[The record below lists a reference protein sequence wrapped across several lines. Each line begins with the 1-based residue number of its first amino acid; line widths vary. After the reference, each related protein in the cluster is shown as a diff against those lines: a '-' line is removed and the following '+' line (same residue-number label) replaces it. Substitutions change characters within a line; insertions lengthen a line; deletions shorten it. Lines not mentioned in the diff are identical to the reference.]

1 MIPTPDMML
10 YRKGVRKLLED
21 KDKYPAMN
29 EVFEIAKRS
38 NTVVIMAYAVTLVM
52 NEFFEKNAP
61 IAECARHLEA
71 TAKLARQESKE
82 VIAKVVLEA
91 LSTEDRKVH

>member
-1 MIPTPDMML
+1 MIPSPDLML

-21 KDKYPAMN
+21 KDKYPVMN

-38 NTVVIMAYAVTLVM
+38 QTVVIMAYAVTLVM

-61 IAECARHLEA
+61 IAECAKHLEA
-71 TAKLARQESKE
+71 TAKQARQDSKE
-82 VIAKVVLEA
+82 IMGKVVLEA